1 MTDSKLAS
9 ALRQVQAELAQHE
22 AVEEQLYILVD
33 TLEKALGDR
42 QNEMAAYN
50 QKLRLENHTRVQDQR
65 EIRALRERLV
75 RREEAYANLSKE
87 LEALTYGI
95 SHDLRAPLR
104 HLVGFSGALLEDYA
118 GSLDDTAR
126 GYLDCMLRAGE
137 KMEGQIEALV
147 KLSRVTNQRL
157 TVKTVD
163 LGKLVRDHADILV
176 RQAPDRQAVLT
187 IPEGI
192 SVNAD
197 HELMATAINNLVDN
211 AWKFTVR
218 KETALIEFGYHRQG
232 DETVY
237 YLRDNGVG
245 FDMRYAERLFGPFQR
260 MHGGSE
266 WQGAGVGLALV
277 QRVIHRHG
285 GRIWAEAEPGEGATF
300 FFTIADQNAPGG
312 GAY

>member
-9 ALRQVQAELAQHE
+9 ALRQAQAEIAQHE

-65 EIRALRERLV
+65 EIRALRENLV

-118 GSLDDTAR
+118 GNLDDTAR
-126 GYLDCMLRAGE
+126 GYLDCMVRAGE
-137 KMEGQIEALV
+137 KMEGYIEALV
-147 KLSRVTNQRL
+147 KLSRVTNQR
-157 TVKTVD
+157 VAIKTVD
-163 LGKLVRDHADILV
+163 LGKLVRDYAEVLI
-176 RQAPDRQAVLT
+176 RQSPDRQAMLN
-187 IPEGI
+187 IQEGI

-197 HELMATAINNLVDN
+197 QELMTSAINNLVDN
-211 AWKFTVR
+211 AWKFTSHE
-218 KETALIEFGYHRQG
+218 ETATIEFGCKRQG
-232 DETVY
+232 GETVY

-266 WQGAGVGLALV
+266 WQGGGVGLALA

-285 GRIWAEAEPGEGATF
+285 GRIWAEAEPGDGATF
-300 FFTIADQNAPGG
+300 FFTLADPNVPE
-312 GAY
+312 GATY